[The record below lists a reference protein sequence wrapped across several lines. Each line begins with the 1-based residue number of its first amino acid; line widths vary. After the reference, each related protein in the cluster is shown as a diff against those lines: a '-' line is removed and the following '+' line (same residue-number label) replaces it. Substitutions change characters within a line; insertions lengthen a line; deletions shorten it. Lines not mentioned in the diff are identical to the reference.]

1 MGTSQI
7 RQRLHNYLEVANDR
21 KLKALYAIMEDNIN
35 EASVEYTTEFTK
47 ELDNRYADYQAGK
60 QQLVDADESK
70 KRINSILKAG
80 GKKI

>member
-7 RQRLHNYLEVANDR
+7 RQRLHNYLEVADD
-21 KLKALYAIMEDNIN
+21 KKIKALYAIMVDNIN
-35 EASVEYTTEFTK
+35 VASVEYTAEFSK
-47 ELDNRYADYQAGK
+47 ELDKRYADYQAGK

-80 GKKI
+80 KRK

>member
-35 EASVEYTTEFTK
+35 EASVEYTAEFTK
-47 ELDNRYADYQAGK
+47 ELDKRYADYQAGK
-60 QQLVDADESK
+60 QKLVDANESK
-70 KRINSILKAG
+70 KRINSVLKAG
-80 GKKI
+80 KKK

>member
-1 MGTSQI
+1 M
-7 RQRLHNYLEVANDR
+7 RQRLHNYLKVANNK

-35 EASVEYTTEFTK
+35 EASVEYTAEFTK
-47 ELDNRYADYQAGK
+47 ELDNRYAGYKAGK

-80 GKKI
+80 KRK

>member
-7 RQRLHNYLEVANDR
+7 RQRLHNYLEVADD
-21 KLKALYAIMEDNIN
+21 KKIKALYAIMEDNIN
-35 EASVEYTTEFTK
+35 EASVEYTAEFTK
-47 ELDNRYADYQAGK
+47 ELDKRYADYKAGK

-80 GKKI
+80 KRK